1 MGFIDWII
9 LAVLIL
15 FTFFGWRK
23 GLLASL
29 VQLGGYILTFFLVG
43 HYYPLV
49 QRNLMQKFHFAKW
62 LATVV
67 SVVLIIV
74 LIVVIVRL
82 VIYILERF
90 LRALKLSAVNH
101 TLGAVLGIINGL
113 LVVIILTVVLDFMP
127 KLSTPLK
134 NGEKH
139 RVYAG
144 VDLVKEEIFTK
155 LKLTERTK
163 LIKMPKL
170 PFAEKLNGEKVKSEK

>member
-1 MGFIDWII
+1 MGIIDWII
-9 LAVLIL
+9 LAVLLL

-23 GLLASL
+23 GLLASII
-29 VQLGGYILTFFLVG
+29 QLGGYILSFVLVG

-49 QRNLMQKFHFAKW
+49 QRSLILKFHFAKW
-62 LATVV
+62 LATAV

-74 LIVVIVRL
+74 LIVVIVRI
-82 VIYILERF
+82 VIFLLEKF
-90 LRALKLSAVNH
+90 LRALKLSPVNR

-134 NGEKH
+134 DGEKH
-139 RVYAG
+139 RVYAS
-144 VDLVKEEIFTK
+144 VNLVKEEIFTK
-155 LKLTERTK
+155 LKLTERMK

-170 PFAEKLNGEKVKSEK
+170 PFTDKVNGEK

>member
-1 MGFIDWII
+1 MGIIDWII
-9 LAVLIL
+9 LAVLLL

-23 GLLASL
+23 GLLASII
-29 VQLGGYILTFFLVG
+29 QLGGYILTFFLVG

-49 QRNLMQKFHFAKW
+49 QRSLILKFHFAKW
-62 LATVV
+62 LATAV

-74 LIVVIVRL
+74 LIVVIVRI
-82 VIYILERF
+82 VIFLLEKF
-90 LRALKLSAVNH
+90 LRALKLSPVNR

-134 NGEKH
+134 DGEKH
-139 RVYAG
+139 RVYAS
-144 VDLVKEEIFTK
+144 VNLVKEEIFTK
-155 LKLTERTK
+155 LKLTERMK

-170 PFAEKLNGEKVKSEK
+170 PFTDNVNCEK